1 MKARDNPFATD
12 RVHRIR
18 YRLAEQEWTA
28 LERKLCESS
37 RRGAIVGPEGSGK
50 TTLLEDIAARLQ
62 RDGWRAKWLRLTRE
76 RPRFAPAELKRFF
89 AELSRRDVIL
99 FDGAEQLGG
108 WAWRRFVRRC
118 RRSGGLLITSHR
130 TGLLPTLHECST
142 SPQLLFDIVA
152 ELHPPAAAPS
162 GVQLRELTDSLFIS
176 HCGNVRDALRSLYDW
191 SAERRSAVGA

>member
-28 LERKLCESS
+28 LERKLCDWS
-37 RRGAIVGPEGSGK
+37 RRGALVGPEGSGK

-62 RDGWRAKWLRLTRE
+62 RDGWTTKWLRLTRE

-89 AELSRRDVIL
+89 AELGRRDVIL

-108 WAWRRFVRRC
+108 WAWRRFL
-118 RRSGGLLITSHR
+118 RRSLPAGGLLITSHR
-130 TGLLPTLHECST
+130 TGLLPTLHSCST
-142 SPQLLFDIVA
+142 SPQLLFDIVI
-152 ELHPPAAAPS
+152 ELHPPAPEVSAA
-162 GVQLRELTDSLFIS
+162 QLRDLTDSLFIS
-176 HCGNVRDALRSLYDW
+176 HRGNVRDALRALYDW
-191 SAERRSAVGA
+191 SAERHRAIRA